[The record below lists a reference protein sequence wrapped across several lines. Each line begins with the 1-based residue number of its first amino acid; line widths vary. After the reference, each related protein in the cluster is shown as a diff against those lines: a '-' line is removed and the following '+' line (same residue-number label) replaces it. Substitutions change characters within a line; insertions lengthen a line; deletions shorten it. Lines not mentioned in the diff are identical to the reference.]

1 MEDVLTV
8 YERPYDARYPVVCMD
23 EASRQLLSEARPTFV
38 NEHGIRCRDYEYV
51 RHGEQSIFLATE
63 PLGQWRTTQVTDHR
77 TAVDWAHFVRDQI
90 IDRYPTADKIILV
103 CDNLNT
109 HTPAAFY
116 GTYPPDEARRIL
128 ERLEFHYTPKHGSWL
143 NMAEI
148 ELSALQGQCLKRRR
162 IPTKAVLQ
170 REVAAWNTDR
180 NSNQKGVTWQFTT
193 SDARTKLVKLYPTI
207 IQG

>member
-23 EASRQLLSEARPTFV
+23 EASRQLLSETRPTFV

-116 GTYPPDEARRIL
+116 GTYPPAEARRIL

-148 ELSALQGQCLKRRR
+148 ELSALQGQCLRQRR
-162 IPTKAVLQ
+162 IAMKAVLQ
-170 REVAAWNTDR
+170 REVAAWTTDR
-180 NSNQKGVTWQFTT
+180 NTNQKGVTWQFTT